1 MAEQVTLGTFNTLQN
16 SSIISTLNSNNA
28 LIENA
33 FTDCVSLSGTA
44 PNAMQSNLDMNSNQ
58 IINLPA
64 PSTVNSPI
72 RVSDVDLYVVP
83 GPQGIQGPAGPA
95 GSGGLIDINTLT
107 SSPLV
112 PDGVTSNVPMLQSL
126 ASVLQGVAPEM
137 PVPVNITVGNP
148 TVLSINPT
156 VPS

>member
-33 FTDCVSLSGTA
+33 FTDCLSLSGTA

-64 PSTVNSPI
+64 PNTVDSPA
-72 RVSDVDLYVVP
+72 RFADLIP
-83 GPQGIQGPAGPA
+83 GIQGPIGLTGTQGPT
-95 GSGGLIDINTLT
+95 GSTG
-107 SSPLV
+107 P
-112 PDGVTSNVPMLQSL
+112 
-126 ASVLQGVAPEM
+126 
-137 PVPVNITVGNP
+137 
-148 TVLSINPT
+148 
-156 VPS
+156 